1 MLKIQATGFAVSHP
15 SKKGIGCTALV
26 HPLLQNNAQES
37 KRYHCTQYCLQWNF
51 DPLTQPSF
59 RPSGATKR
67 LGPGPTATALDP
79 SLSSVSASTST
90 GSRLDRSGALTST
103 NRDRSAT
110 PAHEAHAV
118 AASRKPN
125 VTMGS
130 VILDLAALKKRIGE
144 LEELDKERQ
153 SELAKVKRKAEE
165 DRLGL
170 EMAITA
176 MNEDVEGL
184 QDEVKELKEL
194 LNAGGAMQMR
204 GGDDED
210 SSSEIELMTK
220 SQGESF
226 QMSADAVASPSFK
239 VSDVSSWRC

>member
-1 MLKIQATGFAVSHP
+1 MPKSP
-15 SKKGIGCTALV
+15 NGITAR
-26 HPLLQNNAQES
+26 NTASNG
-37 KRYHCTQYCLQWNF
+37 WNF

-103 NRDRSAT
+103 NRDHDRSAT

-153 SELAKVKRKAEE
+153 SELAKVKERQ
-165 DRLGL
+165 RRIVLVL
-170 EMAITA
+170 
-176 MNEDVEGL
+176 
-184 QDEVKELKEL
+184 
-194 LNAGGAMQMR
+194 R
-204 GGDDED
+204 W
-210 SSSEIELMTK
+210 
-220 SQGESF
+220 
-226 QMSADAVASPSFK
+226 PSLP
-239 VSDVSSWRC
+239 